1 MLGFVLIGDKGFEWG
16 GGMQTGMGCLYMLTG
31 EDGVHDGYVLVR
43 EVAGDGEDE
52 DPRVQGCGWCGGWVG
67 GGGEEGVRVCG

>member
-1 MLGFVLIGDKGFEWG
+1 MDWGCRWVWG
-16 GGMQTGMGCLYMLTG
+16 GYILTG

-52 DPRVQGCGWCGGWVG
+52 DSWVQGCELSGGWVG
-67 GGGEEGVRVCG
+67 GGRKEGVRIRG

>member
-1 MLGFVLIGDKGFEWG
+1 
-16 GGMQTGMGCLYMLTG
+16 MLTG

-67 GGGEEGVRVCG
+67 GGSEEGVRVCG